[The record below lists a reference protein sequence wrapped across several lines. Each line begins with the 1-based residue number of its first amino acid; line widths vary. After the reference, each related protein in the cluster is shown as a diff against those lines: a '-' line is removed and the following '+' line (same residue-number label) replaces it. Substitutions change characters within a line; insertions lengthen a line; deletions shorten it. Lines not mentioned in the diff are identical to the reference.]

1 MRKSASVNY
10 RTLTLLVCEDKESHD
25 SYQNVFENG
34 KVVEDDCHHAQIPQ
48 RSLRSGEGEKEEDW
62 GKVEDAQLSKLVHI
76 ELTFALPRIS
86 SLCNHC
92 CPGA

>member
-1 MRKSASVNY
+1 
-10 RTLTLLVCEDKESHD
+10 
-25 SYQNVFENG
+25 
-34 KVVEDDCHHAQIPQ
+34 
-48 RSLRSGEGEKEEDW
+48 
-62 GKVEDAQLSKLVHI
+62 LVHI